1 VGAATEIEMI
11 EKRHRI
17 DDALE
22 AVKSAQ
28 LEGIVPGGGTALIRA
43 VQNLKVEVDS
53 EDQQLGVEIVR
64 QAVEE
69 PVKQMAAN
77 AGASADL
84 ILAAIREE
92 NYEYGWDFVNGV
104 VTHMID
110 DGIIDPAK
118 VTRCAL
124 QNAASVAGALI
135 TSNHAIIEE

>member
-1 VGAATEIEMI
+1 MI

-28 LEGIVPGGGTALIRA
+28 QEGIVPGGGVALIRA
-43 VQNLKVEVDS
+43 VHNLEVETIS
-53 EDQQLGVEIVR
+53 EDQILGVKII
-64 QAVEE
+64 QKAVEE
-69 PVKQMAAN
+69 PIRQMANN
-77 AGASADL
+77 AGESADL
-84 ILAAIREE
+84 VLAAIHEE
-92 NYEYGWDFVNGV
+92 NYEYGWDFANGT
-104 VTHMID
+104 VTHMIN
-110 DGIIDPAK
+110 DGIIDPTK